1 MDEVLAMRRAF
12 YDALPLAQAAHGQGV
27 CAAYPIL
34 CNNTLFDSYYPSE
47 VPNPYRYISLR
58 LQTCEVW
65 PPYRASGSS
74 KADVHAPGVLAVGGH
89 FTIQFDPLP
98 EPFLPSDVA
107 RDLSV
112 STGQQA
118 DLLRTLSVSPGSL
131 LAAVMNQTVESCSL
145 APLPNERKR
154 CVTTLDDMLQFLQ
167 LAFGNDQVSVYKT
180 WKDNSHI
187 PGVLET
193 FTVASV
199 RELPC
204 STSLAPVLCHPR
216 IFPYGVYYCHTI
228 TGTRVLEVAM
238 YNEAAPATGD
248 PSVKGI
254 VVCHDDTSN
263 FPVDHISFKVLGLQP
278 GDRICHW
285 HNMHGLVFCDTKDV
299 KSS

>member
-1 MDEVLAMRRAF
+1 MVKVCVQHTPYCATIHYLTHTTHQKSQTHTDTSALGYKLVKSGHHTEPVAAAKLTYMR
-12 YDALPLAQAAHGQGV
+12 QE
-27 CAAYPIL
+27 
-34 CNNTLFDSYYPSE
+34 S
-47 VPNPYRYISLR
+47 
-58 LQTCEVW
+58 
-65 PPYRASGSS
+65 
-74 KADVHAPGVLAVGGH
+74 LAVGGH